1 MGEVHRAQVVPNN
14 PHTPEPLVEGYCVTR
29 VCVSGHASLGHS
41 PVEVSSDKV
50 VYFLLR
56 LSMEVLKL
64 VEGTVWERRREEGEG
79 GEGKGKSGWEGK
91 G

>member
-1 MGEVHRAQVVPNN
+1 M
-14 PHTPEPLVEGYCVTR
+14 
-29 VCVSGHASLGHS
+29 
-41 PVEVSSDKV
+41 EVSSDKV